1 MEQAHGG
8 GGGGGVPESLK
19 GYIMARE
26 SSFPRMD
33 TWVTNFKE
41 FFRWRFKMNFLCLWS
56 ASQVRELI
64 VVIRAFFSGV
74 RKTEVFQCFSVSE
87 GKHALLEQ
95 IPFYTSLFIQIL
107 I

>member
-1 MEQAHGG
+1 MVVAAACPRLER
-8 GGGGGVPESLK
+8 
-19 GYIMARE
+19 IMARE

-64 VVIRAFFSGV
+64 IVIRAFFGV
-74 RKTEVFQCFSVSE
+74 RKTEVFRCFSVSE

-95 IPFYTSLFIQIL
+95 ILLYDRIL
-107 I
+107 V

>member
-1 MEQAHGG
+1 MDQAHGG
-8 GGGGGVPESLK
+8 GGVAKSLPER
-19 GYIMARE
+19 IMAQE

-41 FFRWRFKMNFLCLWS
+41 FFRWRFKMNFLYPWS

-64 VVIRAFFSGV
+64 VVTRAFFSGV
-74 RKTEVFQCFSVSE
+74 RKTEVFRCFSVSE

-95 IPFYTSLFIQIL
+95 IPFYCSLFIQIL
-107 I
+107 V